1 MDKARPPIPNL
12 YWPFALDWLAS
23 FRAISPLLVVTG
35 TGVWETGSQC
45 GPVLLPPFLASDGGR
60 RYREVGHADLRMS
73 GLCYFEH

>member
-45 GPVLLPPFLASDGGR
+45 GPVLLPPFSCFGWRTQVPRGGPCGLANER
-60 RYREVGHADLRMS
+60 PVL
-73 GLCYFEH
+73 L